1 MWNFIKWEAL
11 QFIGNKKNQ
20 AVYIILLLLSVYYA
34 FAVAPNYDPI
44 EKVSR
49 DEMQA
54 AYDTREA
61 FIESVEGRENL
72 HPEVVFAATLFPE
85 WNKVEKRRID
95 ALDVGDLTAYA
106 GATAEWYAST
116 NDLVLSMGDRFYYN
130 PLYYSYGNRFAK
142 DDGFYGYGYTTSRYQ
157 EYAEGNQPL
166 SIELFEERTALQ
178 TLQRLLTDFL
188 PFVILISC
196 ILLTADIVLKDR
208 RNPSI
213 VKGFPIAD
221 WKRMVGK
228 GFVAFVGSV
237 AAILPLSAGL
247 FVIGLRE
254 GFGSLTL
261 GVPIYDTNVT
271 IYNFRL
277 DEPIFTMM
285 PMWEFLLKNLAFL
298 SLWFVALIA
307 VMILLSITIRLEFMN
322 IAVGLGI
329 LFVEFIYFERAV
341 SPFTDAYW
349 YPTSYVQVGQVLSGT
364 RDFLYASQLFTV
376 ERGVLLVAGSA
387 AVCMLLIVL
396 ITTNK
401 RFSYTR

>member
-237 AAILPLSAGL
+237 VAILPLSAGL

>member
-11 QFIGNKKNQ
+11 QFMNNKKNQ
-20 AVYIILLLLSVYYA
+20 AVYIILLLLSLYYA
-34 FAVAPNYDPI
+34 FAVAPNYEPI
-44 EKVSR
+44 EKVDR

-61 FIESVEGRENL
+61 FLESVEGRENL
-72 HPEVVFAATLFPE
+72 HPEVLFAASVFVP
-85 WNKVEKRRID
+85 WNEVEKRRID
-95 ALDVGDLTAYA
+95 ALDEGDFVTYA
-106 GATAEWYAST
+106 SATAEWYNSM
-116 NDLVLSMGDRFYYN
+116 NDLIIQYGENFYYN

-142 DDGFYGYGYTTSRYQ
+142 DDGFYGYGYATSRYQ
-157 EYAEGNQPL
+157 EFAEGNHAL

-208 RNPSI
+208 RNPSL

-221 WKRMVGK
+221 WKRMFGK
-228 GFVAFVGSV
+228 GVVAFIGSLV
-237 AAILPLSAGL
+237 AIFPLSAGL
-247 FVIGLRE
+247 FIIGLRE
-254 GFGSLTL
+254 GFGDFTL
-261 GVPIYDTNVT
+261 GVPIYNTDVT
-271 IYNFRL
+271 IFNFT
-277 DEPIFTMM
+277 PNIFSLM

-307 VMILLSITIRLEFMN
+307 VMILLSITVRLEFIN

-329 LFVEFIYFERAV
+329 LFVEFLYFERAV

-349 YPTSYVQVGQVLSGT
+349 YPTSYVQVGQVISGT
-364 RDFLYASQLFTV
+364 RDFLYASELFTV
-376 ERGVLLVAGSA
+376 DRGVMLVSGSA
-387 AVCMLLIVL
+387 AICILLILL

-401 RFSYTR
+401 RFSYTK